1 LIFYHYYKS
10 VLKISISV
18 KLKSNQLNSA
28 WTLERNRVWAD
39 EISSNYDEA
48 RRNLEEAGSRV
59 RNPANGLTSLL
70 IPKKKH
76 L

>member
-59 RNPANGLTSLL
+59 RNPVNGLTSLL